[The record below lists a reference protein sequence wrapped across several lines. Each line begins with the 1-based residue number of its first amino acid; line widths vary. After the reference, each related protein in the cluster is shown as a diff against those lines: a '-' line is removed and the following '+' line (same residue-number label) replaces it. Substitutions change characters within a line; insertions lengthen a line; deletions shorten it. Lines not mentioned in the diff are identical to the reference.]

1 MSLRLGADKVQ
12 EGLVLALMIVF
23 MFAVVYSSIDL
34 TYKIGIGALVFS
46 IILVASVASQG
57 LKQQQ
62 DQDKSASK

>member
-1 MSLRLGADKVQ
+1 MGADKVQ